1 MVRLRLAIHLD
12 YEVAPPG
19 ADFIATLQAAR
30 TVRQTVVAEQLEI
43 SPPLSYQT
51 HTDPVTQSRCLRF
64 SAAAGPLHIA
74 YRATLDLV
82 HYVADP
88 ASIPE
93 TPVAQLPPEVLTY
106 LYPSRYCQSDR
117 LRLLAMGEFGHLPH
131 GYRRVEAIQFWVR
144 RQVRFQSNTSNS
156 MTSAIDTLTD
166 RVGVCRD
173 FAHLMIA
180 LCRALNLPARFTT
193 GIDYGA
199 PPELGPTDFHAYVE
213 VFLGGA
219 WYLFDPSGAAIPMGF
234 IRIATGRDA
243 ADVSFATIFG
253 DVTSLAPSIEITAL
267 VDHDAGWLAPVHRT
281 EALSTD
287 TGTMFAF

>member
-12 YEVAPPG
+12 YEISPPG
-19 ADFIATLQAAR
+19 ADFIAYLQAAR
-30 TVRQTVVAEQLEI
+30 TARQIVVSEQLTL
-43 SPPLSYQT
+43 SQPLTYLT
-51 HTDPVTQSRCLRF
+51 HTDPATQSRCLRF
-64 SAAAGPLHIA
+64 SAMPGPLRIA
-74 YRATLDLV
+74 YHATLDLV

-88 ASIPE
+88 AGIQE

-117 LRLLAMGEFGHLPH
+117 LGLLAMDEFGFLPR
-131 GYRRVEAIQFWVR
+131 GYRRVQAIQNWVQ

-213 VFLGGA
+213 VYLGGS

-253 DVTSLAPSIEITAL
+253 NVTSSAPKIEITAL
-267 VDHDAGWLAPVHRT
+267 VDRAAGWLAPVHRQ

-287 TGTMFAF
+287 TGF